1 MAFSFSNSS
10 IRSCITS
17 CVSNFIYLNK
27 DTAKKAET
35 GAVALAIT
43 ALLGIPQAEKVLQQI
58 ILGVWAYAE
67 SVVDIRCLFDGGKVP
82 LLKQSKDWTLGLS
95 GILNGAFKSSAKDT
109 SKTTGLSYKDYLRIF
124 LALSNKEDK
133 LLRSLDMVE
142 MDIRQTKG
150 NENFRIDQCVDYM
163 KVNFGF
169 QDARG
174 HEFVFTRMKCYE

>member
-1 MAFSFSNSS
+1 MA
-10 IRSCITS
+10 
-17 CVSNFIYLNK
+17 L
-27 DTAKKAET
+27 
-35 GAVALAIT
+35 
-43 ALLGIPQAEKVLQQI
+43 
-58 ILGVWAYAE
+58 
-67 SVVDIRCLFDGGKVP
+67 DIEAFK
-82 LLKQSKDWTLGLS
+82 
-95 GILNGAFKSSAKDT
+95 ILNGAFKSFAKDT